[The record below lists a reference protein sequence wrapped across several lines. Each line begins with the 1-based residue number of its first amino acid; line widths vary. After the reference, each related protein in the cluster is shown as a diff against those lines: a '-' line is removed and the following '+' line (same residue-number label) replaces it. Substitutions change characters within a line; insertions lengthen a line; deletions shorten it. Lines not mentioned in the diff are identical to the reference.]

1 MSNDD
6 LLQVASV
13 SEQGLYK
20 SRWEQYKDER
30 GYTRKRKIVT
40 DELNSGTFWV
50 NWTGEMV
57 NKTVIRRALKRI
69 KEVLPELQEAIY
81 AFEQDEAINE
91 EELVTVPEVEIPME
105 NKAKGVDLNNLTEE
119 QVADCTE
126 MLELYKANPKLAED
140 KTKEIVARFENGDKK
155 QDIINDEY
163 AAIVALSKSRNK
175 WTVLAPYMNS

>member
-1 MSNDD
+1 M
-6 LLQVASV
+6 
-13 SEQGLYK
+13 
-20 SRWEQYKDER
+20 
-30 GYTRKRKIVT
+30 
-40 DELNSGTFWV
+40 
-50 NWTGEMV
+50 
-57 NKTVIRRALKRI
+57 
-69 KEVLPELQEAIY
+69 PELQEAIY

-91 EELVTVPEVEIPME
+91 EELVVVPEVEIPIE
-105 NKAKGVDLNNLTEE
+105 NKVKGVDLNNLTEE

-175 WTVLAPYMNS
+175 WAVLAPYMNS